1 MGAYYIIGTEGMGRK
16 KCGIM
21 RPLQKP
27 FVVVV
32 CTFMLETHMKALFRH
47 IRKDRDAMLLFGV
60 VLFSIAVNGQQ
71 VEQTVTLSNGWNAV
85 YVSVA
90 PAASTDDLFASWPV
104 WSVSAYN
111 AQSFLSTVS
120 TAGGKTG
127 ESVVNAPYW
136 IWSRE
141 APQASTLKALLA
153 DTVIWCYATN
163 RTPFTVT
170 LRGEPAAPRIAWH
183 ATEANSTQS
192 LNIFGLRLGG
202 RVKLNDWLAGSPA
215 VANGTIY
222 RIAGINDASP
232 TFVPLNGFSNKPI
245 YVNDG
250 DVVFVPGAEVS
261 DWSGPLYIMP
271 RVGLNFGTEGM
282 LDEMSIRNDG
292 AAEKMVSISYI
303 DSVDGIVRPEL
314 LFRESYGETATAE
327 WRPLTNTLTRALA
340 TGETW
345 KVALAL
351 DRSKLSNTEAAIGG
365 ILRIEETGGTLTRA
379 WLPVAA
385 KDVKPLSV
393 WPQGLWVANLTLSK
407 VSFYKADAKR
417 TDGVPAGGR
426 MKLKVYVR
434 MEADGSA
441 HLLQRVMVKGTR
453 LSSAALPVDLPD
465 TPAASGTFGATDSP
479 LTFNYTI
486 GATSPSNPFRHAL
499 HPLFD
504 NKQMDFKTPAP
515 DGDDPANYVGS
526 VKPESFSI
534 GGRVEFLF
542 NEAAATAWTPVEKL
556 SGSCKWIYTGV
567 RRDGP
572 VVAEGTFTMQRIAVG
587 D

>member
-1 MGAYYIIGTEGMGRK
+1 MKTHPCKDGSSTKITRHLCSLRILWIE
-16 KCGIM
+16 
-21 RPLQKP
+21 
-27 FVVVV
+27 
-32 CTFMLETHMKALFRH
+32 ML
-47 IRKDRDAMLLFGV
+47 IAML
-60 VLFSIAVNGQQ
+60 STAVNGQQ
-71 VEQTVTLSNGWNAV
+71 IEQTVTLSNGWNAV
-85 YVSVA
+85 YVSVSPAA
-90 PAASTDDLFASWPV
+90 PADEVFAGWPV

-111 AQSFLSTVS
+111 AQSFLSTGS

-163 RTPFTVT
+163 RTPFAVT

-183 ATEANSTQS
+183 VTKAEKSQS

-202 RVKLNDWLAGSPA
+202 RVKLSDWLEGCPA
-215 VANGTIY
+215 VENGTSY
-222 RIAGINDASP
+222 RIAGTNDASP
-232 TFVPLNGFSNKPI
+232 TLIPLNGFSNKPI

-250 DVVFVPGAEVS
+250 DVVFVPGVEVS

-271 RVGLNFGTEGM
+271 RAGINFGTEGM
-282 LDEMSIRNDG
+282 VDEMSIRNDG
-292 AAEKMVSISYI
+292 AAEKSVNITYT
-303 DSVDGIVRPEL
+303 DSVDGMTRPAL
-314 LFRESYGETATAE
+314 LYRESYSETATAE
-327 WRPLTNTLTRALA
+327 WLPLTNMLSRALA

-345 KVALAL
+345 RVAFAL

-365 ILRIEETGGTLTRA
+365 VLRIEETGGTLTRA

-393 WPQGLWVANLTLSK
+393 WPQGLWVAELTLSK
-407 VSFYKADAKR
+407 VSFYMADANR
-417 TDGVPAGGR
+417 TDGVAAGGR

-434 MEADGSA
+434 VDDEGVA
-441 HLLQRVMVKGTR
+441 HLLQRVTLNGTR

-465 TPAASGTFGATDSP
+465 TPAASGTFGATDVP

-515 DGDDPANYVGS
+515 DGDNIENYVGS

-542 NEAAATAWTPVEKL
+542 NESAATAWTPVEKL
-556 SGSCKWIYTGV
+556 SGTCKWSYTGV

>member
-1 MGAYYIIGTEGMGRK
+1 MHNHSGHLPEWVFWGIFAATMVSGR
-16 KCGIM
+16 C
-21 RPLQKP
+21 
-27 FVVVV
+27 VY
-32 CTFMLETHMKALFRH
+32 A
-47 IRKDRDAMLLFGV
+47 
-60 VLFSIAVNGQQ
+60 QQ
-71 VEQTVTLSNGWNAV
+71 IDQTVTLKPGWNAV

-90 PAASTDDLFASWPV
+90 PKISADEVFADWPV
-104 WSVSAYN
+104 RSVSAYN
-111 AQSFLSTVS
+111 AQSFLRTAS

-136 IWSRE
+136 IWSSE
-141 APQASTLKALLA
+141 APQANTLNAVAA
-153 DTVIWCYATN
+153 DSVLWCYATN
-163 RTPFTVT
+163 TAAVSVT
-170 LRGEPAAPRIAWH
+170 LRGVPAAPRIAWH
-183 ATEANSTQS
+183 SSKTGAADT
-192 LNIFGLRLGG
+192 LNPIGMRLGG
-202 RVKLNDWLAGSPA
+202 SVKLNDWLAGSPA
-215 VANGTIY
+215 LENGTVY
-222 RIAGINDASP
+222 VMGGTTEAAPS
-232 TFVPLNGFSNKPI
+232 FVPAVGFSNKPI

-250 DVVFVPGAEVS
+250 DVVFVPGTEVS

-271 RVGLNFGTEGM
+271 RVGINFGTEGAV
-282 LDEMSIRNDG
+282 DEMSIRNDG
-292 AAEKMVSISYI
+292 AAEKMVSLSYI
-303 DSVDGIVRPEL
+303 DSVDGMPRPEL
-314 LFRESYGETATAE
+314 LFRESYSETATAE
-327 WRPLTNTLTRALA
+327 WRPLTNTLTRVLA

-385 KDVKPLSV
+385 KDVRPVSV

-407 VSFYKADAKR
+407 VSFYKADANR

-441 HLLQRVMVKGTR
+441 HLLQRVTVKGTR

>member
-1 MGAYYIIGTEGMGRK
+1 MKTFCHHIWKVRGSAFL
-16 KCGIM
+16 CG
-21 RPLQKP
+21 L
-27 FVVVV
+27 
-32 CTFMLETHMKALFRH
+32 ALLS
-47 IRKDRDAMLLFGV
+47 APV
-60 VLFSIAVNGQQ
+60 SGQQ
-71 VEQTVTLSNGWNAV
+71 IEQAITLSNGWNAV

-90 PAASTDDLFASWPV
+90 PNATADEVFAEWPV

-111 AQSFLSTVS
+111 AQAFLSTAS

-163 RTPFTVT
+163 RTPFAVT

-183 ATEANSTQS
+183 VTKAEKSQS

-202 RVKLNDWLAGSPA
+202 RVKLNDWLAGCPA
-215 VANGTIY
+215 VENGTFY
-222 RIAGINDASP
+222 RIAGMNDASP
-232 TFVPLNGFSNKPI
+232 TLVPLNGFSNKPI

-250 DVVFVPGAEVS
+250 DVVFAPGAEVS

-271 RVGLNFGTEGM
+271 RAGINFGTEGTV
-282 LDEMSIRNDG
+282 DEMSIRNDG
-292 AAEKMVSISYI
+292 EEEKTVTLAYI
-303 DSVDGIVRPEL
+303 DSVDGMTRPEL
-314 LFRESYGETATAE
+314 LFRESYSETATAE
-327 WRPLTNTLTRALA
+327 WLPLTNTLSRALA

-345 KVALAL
+345 RVAFAL
-351 DRSKLSNTEAAIGG
+351 DRSKLANTEAEIGG

-379 WLPVAA
+379 WLPVSA

-434 MEADGSA
+434 MDADGSA
-441 HLLQRVMVKGTR
+441 HLLQRVMVTGTR

-465 TPAASGTFGATDSP
+465 TPAASGTFGATDLP

-515 DGDDPANYVGS
+515 DGDNIENYVGS

-542 NEAAATAWTPVEKL
+542 NESAATAWTPVEKL
-556 SGSCKWIYTGV
+556 SGTCKWSYTGV

-572 VVAEGTFTMQRIAVG
+572 VVAEGTFTMQRIVVG
-587 D
+587 S

>member
-1 MGAYYIIGTEGMGRK
+1 MK
-16 KCGIM
+16 L
-21 RPLQKP
+21 RPTIP
-27 FVVVV
+27 I
-32 CTFMLETHMKALFRH
+32 AL
-47 IRKDRDAMLLFGV
+47 LSV
-60 VLFSIAVNGQQ
+60 AVSGQQ
-71 VEQTVTLSNGWNAV
+71 IEQTITLSNGWNAV

-90 PAASTDDLFASWPV
+90 PSGTADEVFADWPV

-111 AQSFLSTVS
+111 AQAFLSTAS

-141 APQASTLKALLA
+141 AGEANMLNSLAA
-153 DTVIWCYATN
+153 DTVLCCYSTN
-163 RTPFTVT
+163 KAPFTAT
-170 LRGEPAAPRIAWH
+170 LRGVPSAPRIAWH
-183 ATEANSTQS
+183 ATQTGNSAT
-192 LNIFGLRLGG
+192 LNVLGVRLNGSV
-202 RVKLNDWLAGSPA
+202 RLSDWLAGSPA
-215 VANGTIY
+215 TPGGMVY
-222 RIAGINDASP
+222 RIAGTNDASP
-232 TFVPLNGFSNKPI
+232 TFISPSVGFTGNKPVVI
-245 YVNDG
+245 GDG
-250 DVVFVPGAEVS
+250 AVLYVPGSEVG

-271 RVGLNFGTEGM
+271 RAGIDFGADIM
-282 LDEMSIRNDG
+282 VDELSVRNDG
-292 AAEKMVSISYI
+292 AAEKTVNITYV
-303 DSVDGIVRPEL
+303 DSADGMTRPDL
-314 LFRESYGETATAE
+314 LYRESYGETASAD
-327 WRPLTNTLTRALA
+327 WQPLAHALTRSIA

-345 KVALAL
+345 RVVLAL
-351 DRSKLSNTEAAIGG
+351 DRTKLANTDRKIGG
-365 ILRIEETGGTLTRA
+365 ILRIEETGGTQTLA
-379 WLPVAA
+379 WLPVSA
-385 KDVKPLSV
+385 KDVKPVSI

-407 VSFYKADAKR
+407 VSFYNADANR
-417 TDGVPAGGR
+417 TDGVTAGGR
-426 MKLKVYVR
+426 MKLNVYVR
-434 MEADGSA
+434 VETNGTA
-441 HLLQRVMVKGTR
+441 HLLQRVTVNGTR
-453 LSSAALPVDLPD
+453 LSSAVLPVDLPD
-465 TPAASGTFGATDSP
+465 TPAASGTFGATDFP

-515 DGDDPANYVGS
+515 DGDNVTNYVGS

-542 NEAAATAWTPVEKL
+542 NETAATAWTPVEKL

>member
-1 MGAYYIIGTEGMGRK
+1 MKTHPCKDGSSTKITRHLCSLRILWIE
-16 KCGIM
+16 
-21 RPLQKP
+21 
-27 FVVVV
+27 
-32 CTFMLETHMKALFRH
+32 ML
-47 IRKDRDAMLLFGV
+47 IAML
-60 VLFSIAVNGQQ
+60 STAVNGQQ
-71 VEQTVTLSNGWNAV
+71 IEQTVTLSNGWNAV
-85 YVSVA
+85 YVSVSPAA
-90 PAASTDDLFASWPV
+90 PADEVFAGWPV

-111 AQSFLSTVS
+111 AQSFLSTGS

-163 RTPFTVT
+163 RTPFAVT

-183 ATEANSTQS
+183 VTKAEKSQS

-202 RVKLNDWLAGSPA
+202 RVKLSDWLEGCPA
-215 VANGTIY
+215 VENGTSY
-222 RIAGINDASP
+222 RIAGTNDASP
-232 TFVPLNGFSNKPI
+232 TLIPLNGFSNKPI

-250 DVVFVPGAEVS
+250 DVVFVPGVEVS

-271 RVGLNFGTEGM
+271 RAGINFGTEGM
-282 LDEMSIRNDG
+282 VDEMSIRNDG
-292 AAEKMVSISYI
+292 AAEKSVNITYT
-303 DSVDGIVRPEL
+303 DSVDGMTRPAL
-314 LFRESYGETATAE
+314 LYRESYSETATAE
-327 WRPLTNTLTRALA
+327 WLPLTNMLSRALA

-345 KVALAL
+345 RVAFAL

-365 ILRIEETGGTLTRA
+365 VLRIEETGGTLTRA

-393 WPQGLWVANLTLSK
+393 WPQGLWVAELTLSK
-407 VSFYKADAKR
+407 VSFYMADANR
-417 TDGVPAGGR
+417 TDGVAAGGR

-434 MEADGSA
+434 VDDEGVA
-441 HLLQRVMVKGTR
+441 HLLQRVTLNGTR

-465 TPAASGTFGATDSP
+465 TPAASGTFGATDVP

-515 DGDDPANYVGS
+515 DGDNIENYVGS

-556 SGSCKWIYTGV
+556 SGTCKWSYTGV